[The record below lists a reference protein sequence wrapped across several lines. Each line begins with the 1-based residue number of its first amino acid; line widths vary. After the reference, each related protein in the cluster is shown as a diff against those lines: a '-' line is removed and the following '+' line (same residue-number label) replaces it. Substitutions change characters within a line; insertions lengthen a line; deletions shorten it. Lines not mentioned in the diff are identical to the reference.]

1 MELNSSEVPE
11 MQKLNKPMDR
21 AQRANEENLLRELQS
36 LKCQKVLTFCI
47 VC

>member
-11 MQKLNKPMDR
+11 MRKLNKRMDR
-21 AQRANEENLLRELQS
+21 DQRANKENLLQELQS
-36 LKCQKVLTFCI
+36 LKCQKWLTFCI